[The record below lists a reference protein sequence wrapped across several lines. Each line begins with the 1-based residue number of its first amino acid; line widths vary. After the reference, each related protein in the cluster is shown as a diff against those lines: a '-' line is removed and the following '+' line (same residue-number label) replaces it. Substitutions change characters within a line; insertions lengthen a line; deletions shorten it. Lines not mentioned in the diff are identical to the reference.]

1 MSLEGLLAV
10 AGIALAIYA
19 IPQPV
24 QRRSIGLFVPV
35 WLLPVAVGV
44 SALLVF
50 SVQWVA
56 TCQCPVP

>member
-10 AGIALAIYA
+10 AGIALAIHA

-35 WLLPVAVGV
+35 WLLSVALGV
-44 SALLVF
+44 APLLVF
-50 SVQWVA
+50 SAQWVA